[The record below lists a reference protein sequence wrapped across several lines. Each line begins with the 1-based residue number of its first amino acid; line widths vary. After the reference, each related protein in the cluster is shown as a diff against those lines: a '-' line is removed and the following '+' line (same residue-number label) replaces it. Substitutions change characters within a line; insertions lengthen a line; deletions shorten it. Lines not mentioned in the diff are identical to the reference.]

1 MKNSIQ
7 FTVIICLIHLLSFGQ
22 EVLIATDLLWG
33 PTGSH
38 PEEYEMG
45 GNPVNKENQEIAY
58 IKSKSNM
65 VKGFGAY
72 ATSMSIASKE
82 ILNTRIKLSCDIKLK
97 DVNNHASVWMRV
109 DGKDNLILG
118 FDNLQTRPPSKV
130 MDGWQHQYIIL
141 DIPDNSIRL
150 VFGLMLE
157 GKGELYAKNLVLEIV
172 DDSRPTTNMLQ

>member
-1 MKNSIQ
+1 MKL
-7 FTVIICLIHLLSFGQ
+7 TVLLCLLQVMTYGQ
-22 EVLIATDLLWG
+22 LEVLNTADQLWG

-45 GNPVNKENQEIAY
+45 GNPFIIKNQEIAF
-58 IKSKSNM
+58 IKSRGDIA
-65 VKGFGAY
+65 KGFGAY
-72 ATSMSIASKE
+72 ATSVATKE
-82 ILNTRIKLSCDIKLK
+82 FLNTRIKLSCDIKLK

-118 FDNLQTRPPSKV
+118 FDNLQTRPPSKE
-130 MDGWQHQYIIL
+130 MDEWQHQYIIL

-150 VFGLMLE
+150 VFGLLLE
-157 GKGELYAKNLVLEIV
+157 GKGELYAKNMVFETV